1 MKKLLPL
8 LLALC
13 LTLSACAAPAAVPL
27 PGDSV
32 TAVTVT
38 YAGKTVTCTDPAQV
52 RAMTDAARSLEF
64 VPTDASVTTP
74 GAMSMELTFTDS
86 SGSAV
91 TLTLPLTQSGGKVY
105 DAGADS
111 IFSCGSCSC
120 GRLPGKAERGRL
132 SLARPAAAF
141 RF

>member
-1 MKKLLPL
+1 MTIRCPDSSSFILLSGFYIDGL
-8 LLALC
+8 K
-13 LTLSACAAPAAVPL
+13 VI
-27 PGDSV
+27 
-32 TAVTVT
+32 
-38 YAGKTVTCTDPAQV
+38 AGMCTDPAQV

-111 IFSCGSCSC
+111 IGIF
-120 GRLPGKAERGRL
+120 AEILGE
-132 SLARPAAAF
+132 
-141 RF
+141 

>member
-13 LTLSACAAPAAVPL
+13 LTLSSCAAPAAVPL

-52 RAMTDAARSLEF
+52 REIYKKCCAYMMVQPVLMEPRQSLGMEKFGYRDIFFTSNNYLFFLTNDLEF
-64 VPTDASVTTP
+64 LLPDEVYTSLCQLIDEGNTAEVPT
-74 GAMSMELTFTDS
+74 
-86 SGSAV
+86 
-91 TLTLPLTQSGGKVY
+91 
-105 DAGADS
+105 
-111 IFSCGSCSC
+111 CG
-120 GRLPGKAERGRL
+120 
-132 SLARPAAAF
+132 
-141 RF
+141 

>member
-38 YAGKTVTCTDPAQV
+38 CTDPAQV

-74 GAMSMELTFTDS
+74 GATSMELIFTDS

-111 IFSCGSCSC
+111 VGIF
-120 GRLPGKAERGRL
+120 AEILGE
-132 SLARPAAAF
+132 
-141 RF
+141 

>member
-1 MKKLLPL
+1 MWHIGKETDHEKA
-8 LLALC
+8 LAPSVGAVPDAFGLRRPGG
-13 LTLSACAAPAAVPL
+13 CAA
-27 PGDSV
+27 
-32 TAVTVT
+32 
-38 YAGKTVTCTDPAQV
+38 AQV

-111 IFSCGSCSC
+111 IGIF
-120 GRLPGKAERGRL
+120 AEILGE
-132 SLARPAAAF
+132 
-141 RF
+141 

>member
-27 PGDSV
+27 PG
-32 TAVTVT
+32 
-38 YAGKTVTCTDPAQV
+38 VTCTDPAQV

-111 IFSCGSCSC
+111 VGIF
-120 GRLPGKAERGRL
+120 AEILGE
-132 SLARPAAAF
+132 
-141 RF
+141 

>member
-1 MKKLLPL
+1 M
-8 LLALC
+8 
-13 LTLSACAAPAAVPL
+13 PL

-38 YAGKTVTCTDPAQV
+38 YAGKIVTCTDPAQV

-74 GAMSMELTFTDS
+74 GARSMELIFTDS

-111 IFSCGSCSC
+111 IGVFDEI
-120 GRLPGKAERGRL
+120 LDE
-132 SLARPAAAF
+132 
-141 RF
+141 

>member
-1 MKKLLPL
+1 M
-8 LLALC
+8 
-13 LTLSACAAPAAVPL
+13 PL

-32 TAVTVT
+32 NAVTVT

-105 DAGADS
+105 DTGADS
-111 IFSCGSCSC
+111 IGIFVEILG
-120 GRLPGKAERGRL
+120 E
-132 SLARPAAAF
+132 
-141 RF
+141 

>member
-1 MKKLLPL
+1 MWHIGKETDHEKA
-8 LLALC
+8 LAP
-13 LTLSACAAPAAVPL
+13 SVGAVPDAFAAPAAVPL

-38 YAGKTVTCTDPAQV
+38 YAGKIVTCTDPAQV

-74 GAMSMELTFTDS
+74 GAISMELIFTDS

-111 IFSCGSCSC
+111 IGVFDEI
-120 GRLPGKAERGRL
+120 LDE
-132 SLARPAAAF
+132 
-141 RF
+141 

>member
-64 VPTDASVTTP
+64 VPTDASVTNFRRIGSKNSGTP
-74 GAMSMELTFTDS
+74 KAFPQPWASRLFSPLSRDKPPVFRAVPLCTGTVFSVRGSGA
-86 SGSAV
+86 A
-91 TLTLPLTQSGGKVY
+91 
-105 DAGADS
+105 
-111 IFSCGSCSC
+111 
-120 GRLPGKAERGRL
+120 
-132 SLARPAAAF
+132 
-141 RF
+141 

>member
-13 LTLSACAAPAAVPL
+13 LALSACAAPAAVPL

-38 YAGKTVTCTDPAQV
+38 YGGKTITCTDPDQV
-52 RAMTDAARSLEF
+52 RALTAAAQSLEF
-64 VPTDASVTTP
+64 APTDDSAATP

-91 TLTLPLTQSGGKVY
+91 TLTLPLTQSGGKTY

-111 IFSCGSCSC
+111 INTFTEILG
-120 GRLPGKAERGRL
+120 E
-132 SLARPAAAF
+132 
-141 RF
+141 

>member
-32 TAVTVT
+32 TAV
-38 YAGKTVTCTDPAQV
+38 TVTCTDPAQV

-111 IFSCGSCSC
+111 IGIF
-120 GRLPGKAERGRL
+120 AEILGE
-132 SLARPAAAF
+132 
-141 RF
+141 

>member
-1 MKKLLPL
+1 MP
-8 LLALC
+8 
-13 LTLSACAAPAAVPL
+13 SAPAAVPL

-74 GAMSMELTFTDS
+74 GAMSMELTFMDS

-91 TLTLPLTQSGGKVY
+91 TLTLPLTLPLTQSGGKVY

-111 IFSCGSCSC
+111 IGIFAEI
-120 GRLPGKAERGRL
+120 LGK
-132 SLARPAAAF
+132 
-141 RF
+141 

>member
-38 YAGKTVTCTDPAQV
+38 CAGKTVTCTDPAQV
-52 RAMTDAARSLEF
+52 RAMTDAA
-64 VPTDASVTTP
+64 
-74 GAMSMELTFTDS
+74 
-86 SGSAV
+86 
-91 TLTLPLTQSGGKVY
+91 
-105 DAGADS
+105 
-111 IFSCGSCSC
+111 
-120 GRLPGKAERGRL
+120 
-132 SLARPAAAF
+132 
-141 RF
+141 